1 MIDRRVFFAAAVPL
15 FCLLVQSCG
24 MVSLAQNDSPP
35 PTPVYVIKVDR
46 DKTLKPSAVDD
57 SSLDKYFADE
67 IEQPGISRDRFDR
80 LLADAIVKFDPSQS
94 VVSVKDHTIALKRP
108 KGDVASTYT
117 DNVWAI
123 CKDIPGS
130 RKRSLRTFLTS
141 LKEISSVVVKD
152 KGTVSDVIPLVRSA
166 LMVAQMDGIK
176 PPDAAKDT
184 KSFALAWYPLAP
196 GIICVYASD
205 SPNSLSMLSA
215 DDATKLGL
223 GAKEIKAGPMR
234 TLRAHLPT
242 DISFYG
248 ANGIFMVTCG
258 GDFESSLILDDEVMK
273 ALKERV
279 KGRLVFGVSNK
290 DILMATGDQD
300 HAAMAKVRQVIEHG
314 AREGARPISD
324 KLYYWDDGKITLCP

>member
-1 MIDRRVFFAAAVPL
+1 MISRQVFFAAAVPL
-15 FCLLVQSCG
+15 FCLMVQSCG
-24 MVSLAQNDSPP
+24 MVSLAQNDGPP

-57 SSLDKYFADE
+57 SSLDQYFADE

-141 LKEISSVVVKD
+141 LKEINSGVVKG

-176 PPDAAKDT
+176 PSGAAKDT

-223 GAKEIKAGPMR
+223 GAKDIKSGPMR

-300 HAAMAKVRQVIEHG
+300 QAAMAKLRQVIERG